1 MNLNEY
7 KGSFLF
13 KSPSSSSH
21 SFIPNTAKL
30 EMFTYSQSPIYR
42 VSHVKYLELLI
53 SSEKTSI
60 FLVDWDLM
68 FKQIRITESNKSS
81 STQSEV

>member
-21 SFIPNTAKL
+21 RFIPNA
-30 EMFTYSQSPIYR
+30 
-42 VSHVKYLELLI
+42 
-53 SSEKTSI
+53 EKTGNVYIFVIANIQSFI
-60 FLVDWDLM
+60 SQIVGVAGPLGKNLDFLVH
-68 FKQIRITESNKSS
+68 
-81 STQSEV
+81 